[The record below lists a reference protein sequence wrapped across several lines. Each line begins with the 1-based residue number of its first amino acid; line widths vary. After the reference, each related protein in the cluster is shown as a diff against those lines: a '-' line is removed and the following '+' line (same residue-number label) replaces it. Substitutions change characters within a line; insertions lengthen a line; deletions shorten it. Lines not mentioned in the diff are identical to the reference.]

1 MIHVIATV
9 ELVEG
14 KRDEYLHEF
23 KKVIPDVRAEVGCLE
38 YGPASDVVTD
48 IPVQEAVKQNA
59 VTIIE
64 RWTDVQA
71 LKAHLKTNHM
81 RVYREATKS
90 VVKNLTV
97 RILEP
102 L

>member
-1 MIHVIATV
+1 MIYVIATV
-9 ELVEG
+9 ELIEG
-14 KRDEYLHEF
+14 KRGEYLNEF
-23 KKVIPDVRAEVGCLE
+23 KKVIPHVLAEVGCLE

-48 IPVQEAVKQNA
+48 IPVQETVNQNV

-64 RWTDVQA
+64 RWTNVRA
-71 LKAHLKTNHM
+71 LKEHLKTDHM
-81 RVYREATKS
+81 KAYREVTKS
-90 VVKNLTV
+90 IVKNVNV

>member
-1 MIHVIATV
+1 MIYVIATV
-9 ELVEG
+9 GLVEG
-14 KRDEYLHEF
+14 KRGEYLGEL
-23 KKVIPDVRAEVGCLE
+23 KKVIPDVLAEAGCLE

-48 IPVQEAVKQNA
+48 IPFQETVNQNA

-64 RWTDVQA
+64 RWTDVRA

-81 RVYREATKS
+81 KVYREATKS
-90 VVKNLTV
+90 VVKSVTV

>member
-1 MIHVIATV
+1 MIYVIATV

-14 KRDEYLHEF
+14 KRGEYLNEL
-23 KKVIPDVRAEVGCLE
+23 KKVIPAVLAEVGCLE
-38 YGPASDVVTD
+38 YGPTSDVVTD
-48 IPVQEAVKQNA
+48 IPVQKTVKQNV

-81 RVYREATKS
+81 KVYRDATKS
-90 VVKNLTV
+90 FVKSLTV

>member
-1 MIHVIATV
+1 MIYVIATV

-14 KRDEYLHEF
+14 KRGEYLNEF
-23 KKVIPDVRAEVGCLE
+23 KKVIPAVLAEVGCLE
-38 YGPASDVVTD
+38 YGPTSDVVTD
-48 IPVQEAVKQNA
+48 IPVQKTVKQNV

-81 RVYREATKS
+81 KVYRDATKS
-90 VVKNLTV
+90 FVKSLTV

>member
-1 MIHVIATV
+1 MIYVIATM

-14 KRDEYLHEF
+14 KRSEYLREL
-23 KKVIPDVRAEVGCLE
+23 KKVIPDVRAEIGCLE
-38 YGPASDVVTD
+38 YGPAGDVATD
-48 IPVQEAVKQNA
+48 VPVQDPVNENV

-71 LKAHLKTNHM
+71 LKEHLKTHHM
-81 RVYREATKS
+81 KTSREATKS
-90 VVKNLTV
+90 FVKGLRV
-97 RILEP
+97 RILKP